1 MEIHLRNASDLGLG
15 LGGLNLGSG
24 ALPLVWQA
32 CVLFYAYLV
41 WARVQQ
47 ARA

>member
-1 MEIHLRNASDLGLG
+1 MEIHLRNASDLG
-15 LGGLNLGSG
+15 GGLNLGSG